1 MCGSS
6 TTVCAAYD
14 YGTPAPIRRQRIKA
28 PWRLRVASPC
38 LALMIALLWSKPTQA
53 QDSVLPDTYG
63 DAGVEALLARARAA
77 RTRSVECI
85 ESYEGRLR
93 QRVYVGL
100 TGQRFRR
107 ERGLFESERIA
118 LIRWTGGGDRTI
130 QWEGVRTAIPIA
142 GLDTGDPERRGVRT
156 VVTDSTSSISAGSNR
171 VEIWLGTSSGASIC
185 LASTSIRVGT
195 DSDLGVTI
203 GRFIH
208 SPTPR

>member
-77 RTRSVECI
+77 RTRSVEGI
-85 ESYEGRLR
+85 ESYEGRL
-93 QRVYVGL
+93 
-100 TGQRFRR
+100 
-107 ERGLFESERIA
+107 
-118 LIRWTGGGDRTI
+118 
-130 QWEGVRTAIPIA
+130 
-142 GLDTGDPERRGVRT
+142 
-156 VVTDSTSSISAGSNR
+156 DSVSTWASRDSDF
-171 VEIWLGTSSGASIC
+171 GASVAC
-185 LASTSIRVGT
+185 SKVN
-195 DSDLGVTI
+195 V
-203 GRFIH
+203 
-208 SPTPR
+208 SP